1 MKRKGQIIIGV
12 ALILIFIFIALAA
25 PLLAPN
31 DPNATN
37 LALRNAPPSA
47 EYPLGCD
54 QMGRCEL
61 SRLLYGA
68 RYSMGLTIPAL
79 LVLAAF
85 ALFTGCYSSYKG
97 GLLDEVMRILCDI
110 LMAFPLIVIA
120 MALVSAVDNSAA
132 SVIIAIGISMLAWF
146 LRMVRSYAKTECGK
160 EYIEA
165 ARISGASSLRIVLR
179 HLIPNVFPQF
189 VVYFTTGIATA
200 IMSVSS
206 FAFLGVGADRRNP
219 GMGRDAQRGPK
230 QCLLKSRAPDLSGH
244 LPHRL
249 LCRLQPARRGTAGCY
264 RKGGGYSCCLRSKA
278 WASPYLPRQ
287 A

>member
-1 MKRKGQIIIGV
+1 MKRKGQIIVGL
-12 ALILIFIFIALAA
+12 ALILIFILMALAA

-31 DPNATN
+31 DPNATG
-37 LALRNAPPSA
+37 LALKNAPPSS

-68 RYSMGLTIPAL
+68 RYSMRLTIPVL
-79 LVLAAF
+79 IVLAAF
-85 ALFTGCYSSYKG
+85 ALFVGCYSSYKG
-97 GLLDEVMRILCDI
+97 GLVDEVIRILCDI

-120 MALVSAVDNSAA
+120 MALVSAVDNSVA

-165 ARISGASSLRIVLR
+165 ARIAGASGLRIVLR

-206 FAFLGVGADRRNP
+206 FAFLGVGLIAGTPEWGAMLNEARNSVSSNPALLIYP
-219 GMGRDAQRGPK
+219 GICLIVCCAGFNLLGEGLRDAIGKEDDIRV
-230 QCLLKSRAPDLSGH
+230 A
-244 LPHRL
+244 
-249 LCRLQPARRGTAGCY
+249 
-264 RKGGGYSCCLRSKA
+264 
-278 WASPYLPRQ
+278 
-287 A
+287 

>member
-1 MKRKGQIIIGV
+1 MKRKGQIIVGL
-12 ALILIFIFIALAA
+12 ALILIFILMALAA
-25 PLLAPN
+25 PVLAPN

-37 LALRNAPPSA
+37 LALKNAPPSA

-68 RYSMGLTIPAL
+68 RYSMGLTIPVL
-79 LVLAAF
+79 IVLAAF
-85 ALFTGCYSSYKG
+85 ALFVGCYSSYKG

-120 MALVSAVDNSAA
+120 R
-132 SVIIAIGISMLAWF
+132 F

-165 ARISGASSLRIVLR
+165 ARISGASGLRIVLR

-206 FAFLGVGADRRNP
+206 FAFLGVGLIAGTPEWGAMLNEARNSVYSNPALLIYP
-219 GMGRDAQRGPK
+219 GICLIVCCAGFNLLGEGLRDAIGKEDDIRV
-230 QCLLKSRAPDLSGH
+230 A
-244 LPHRL
+244 
-249 LCRLQPARRGTAGCY
+249 
-264 RKGGGYSCCLRSKA
+264 
-278 WASPYLPRQ
+278 
-287 A
+287 

>member
-1 MKRKGQIIIGV
+1 MRRKGQIIVGL
-12 ALILIFIFIALAA
+12 ALILIFILMALAA
-25 PLLAPN
+25 PVLAPN

-37 LALRNAPPSA
+37 LALKNAPPSA

-68 RYSMGLTIPAL
+68 RYSMGLTIPVL
-79 LVLAAF
+79 IVLAAF
-85 ALFTGCYSSYKG
+85 ALFVGCYSSYKG

-120 MALVSAVDNSAA
+120 MALVSAVDNSVA

-165 ARISGASSLRIVLR
+165 ARISGASGLRIVLR

-206 FAFLGVGADRRNP
+206 FAFLGVGLIAGTPEWGAMLNAARNSVYSNPALLIYP
-219 GMGRDAQRGPK
+219 GICLIVCCAGFNLLGEGLRDTIGKEDDIRVA
-230 QCLLKSRAPDLSGH
+230 
-244 LPHRL
+244 
-249 LCRLQPARRGTAGCY
+249 
-264 RKGGGYSCCLRSKA
+264 
-278 WASPYLPRQ
+278 
-287 A
+287 